1 MKKSKLT
8 LKYFQAFIIFLFLIL
23 TFFLMYR
30 FTLLPLVYPED
41 KNFEVKSTSYDFIE
55 YLSSEKIYFEKMFRG
70 FFNTK
75 PNNTERIHLTIKP
88 SILKSFHSNLPFS
101 ANKNRKCNIKIEG
114 TTYLCLFKL
123 HAKSFWHWG
132 TKQISYKIIILNNK
146 KNIREFSLSRIKFI
160 EQPVTDL
167 IYNKIALLYD
177 LPFQK
182 IKLVDFKLNN
192 KRSELYI
199 LKEELNEGSLVKKG
213 IFQGAILNSE
223 PKDTSNNTNIFN
235 LAKSQDSTPSK
246 INDLKSWKIENI
258 NTQDNLRPLI
268 KNSLESLFLHKSIHA
283 LDNESFAKSLAI
295 NLVIGNHHRNDE
307 LNNLF
312 IFNRITEKL
321 SPLFNDIGPFQYPT
335 PEPTNLNEFFLMSF
349 DNSIFQRWFLI
360 KNNKKL
366 LKYYLHDLIYK
377 KNIHR
382 LIKSTLLNHIHNH
395 SSLREQYLNLKAIHP
410 LNTGVFSND
419 NFFFGSILHSFGK
432 KRFVDAL
439 YLNLMAINKR
449 IKVIKKVLNHKPT
462 TSTLRVQTNNPKEYQ
477 KTCTIRNKVIDL
489 SQLQNYCNQQSSKDA
504 RVSVINDIYEL
515 NWENVTVSAKQFST
529 LILNNIKKVTFK
541 NTIFKKVSLHL
552 TNSRNINLQN
562 IKFLEHSSGALR
574 LISVED
580 FFAKKIIFKKV
591 WSKAIYCNLSHN
603 LFFENVSF
611 FDVYGK
617 IDNNHCSNLHLNA
630 PVSQKHNRKVKK

>member
-101 ANKNRKCNIKIEG
+101 GNKNRKCNIKIEG

-199 LKEELNEGSLVKKG
+199 LKEELNEASLVKKG

-223 PKDTSNNTNIFN
+223 PKDTSSSTNIFN
-235 LAKSQDSTPSK
+235 LAKNQDSNSSK
-246 INDLKSWKIENI
+246 IYDLKSWKIENI

-268 KNSLESLFLHKSIHA
+268 KGSLESLFLDKSIHA
-283 LDNESFAKSLAI
+283 LDNENFAKTLAI
-295 NLVIGNHHRNDE
+295 NLVLGNHHRDDE

-312 IFNRITEKL
+312 IFHKLTKKL
-321 SPLFNDIGPFQYPT
+321 SPLFNDIGPFQYPIQD
-335 PEPTNLNEFFLMSF
+335 PTSLNELFLMTF
-349 DNSIFQRWFLI
+349 DNSIFQKWFLN

-366 LKYYLHDLIYK
+366 LRYYIHDLIYK
-377 KNIHR
+377 KNIYT
-382 LIKSTLLNHIHNH
+382 LIKSTLLKHIHEYSNI
-395 SSLREQYLNLKAIHP
+395 REQYINLKAIHP

-449 IKVIKKVLNHKPT
+449 IKVIKKILNNSPT
-462 TSTLRVQTNNPKEYQ
+462 TPTLKNQVSNSKDYQ
-477 KTCTIRNKVIDL
+477 NICTIKNKIIDL

-504 RVSVINDIYEL
+504 RVSVINNIYEL

-562 IKFLEHSSGALR
+562 INFFEHSSNALK
-574 LISVED
+574 LISVEN
-580 FFAKKIIFKKV
+580 FFAKKIVFKKI
-591 WSKAIYCNLSHN
+591 WTDAIYCNLSHN
-603 LFFENVSF
+603 LFFENLYF
-611 FDVYGK
+611 LEVYGK
-617 IDNNHCSNLHLNA
+617 IDNNHCSKLHLNA
-630 PVSQKHNRKVKK
+630 PVSQKLKRKVKK